1 MINRLLELTKRYL
14 FYPNVCNE
22 ANCKNCDRYVVYERV
37 GGSFVKGLNIENL
50 MHIFTFKKIR

>member
-22 ANCKNCDRYVVYERV
+22 AICKNCDRYVVYERV
-37 GGSFVKGLNIENL
+37 GGSSVEGLNIEN
-50 MHIFTFKKIR
+50 MIHSSTVKK